1 MFYFISNLVTA
12 VRLQFQMMIYFQFFF
27 IKLSEIKQIKKS
39 DQINLF
45 NSIKIFEN
53 RIKSIFFDFF
63 QYENIERN
71 DVQNISNR
79 YIGRK
84 KQPLKKTT

>member
-1 MFYFISNLVTA
+1 MSYFISKFVTA
-12 VRLQFQMMIYFQFFF
+12 VRLQFQMMIYFQFF
-27 IKLSEIKQIKKS
+27 LSNYRRSNKS
-39 DQINLF
+39 KNQIN
-45 NSIKIFEN
+45 SIY
-53 RIKSIFFDFF
+53 SIQSKFSKTESNQFFLDFF

>member
-1 MFYFISNLVTA
+1 MSYFISNFVTA
-12 VRLQFQMMIYFQFFF
+12 VRLQFQMMVYSQFFF